1 MLGPLVFKPY
11 LRERIWGGT
20 RLRDRL
26 GRSLP
31 DDRPYGESW
40 ELSALP
46 EHDSVVAEGP
56 HRGAKLSE
64 LWRNRREELLGAA
77 PDPYDGQRFPLLI
90 KWLDCQQLLSVQVH
104 PDDAGAQRLIGEPC
118 GKAEAWVFLEAARDA
133 QAYFGIK
140 AGTSP
145 DEFERRM
152 TDGTVEDCL
161 QTIRPQTGEV
171 IYVPP
176 GSVHALGPGQLL
188 LEIEQPS
195 DATFRVFDYNRPG
208 PDGRPRELHLS
219 EALASI
225 DWERASPPRLEP
237 ERWTGLPETATGET
251 LVRTPSF
258 CVQRLT
264 LTEPLPSPFAG
275 ELASWTVFAGSGRL
289 EWPGGERPVR
299 EGDTVLIPGSSPP
312 ATWRPESDRLVL
324 IGATLR

>member
-1 MLGPLVFKPY
+1 MLGPLVFQPY

-64 LWRNRREELLGAA
+64 LWRNHRQELLGNA
-77 PDPYDGQRFPLLI
+77 PDPYGGQRFPLLI
-90 KWLDCQQLLSVQVH
+90 KWLDCQALLSVQVH

-118 GKAEAWVFLEAARDA
+118 GKAEAWVFLEAADDA
-133 QAYFGIK
+133 EAYFGVK
-140 AGTSP
+140 SGTSP
-145 DEFERRM
+145 REFERRM
-152 TDGTVEDCL
+152 TEGTVEAAL
-161 QTIRPQTGEV
+161 QTIQPRAGDV

-208 PDGRPRELHLS
+208 PDGRPRELHKR

-225 DWERASPPRLEP
+225 DWQRQTPPPLEP
-237 ERWTGLPETATGET
+237 ELWTGLPDAATGET

-264 LTEPLPSPFAG
+264 LTEPLANPFAG
-275 ELASWTVFAGSGRL
+275 DLAAWTVFEGTGRL
-289 EWPGGERPVR
+289 SWIGGERTVR

-312 ATWRPESDRLVL
+312 ASWHPEGDRLVL